1 MKKFMDEDFLLESD
15 TAKTLFHSYAK
26 EMPILDYHCHISPK
40 EIAEDR
46 RFENI
51 TQVWLGGDHYKWR
64 QMRSNGVEEKY
75 ITGDAGDRE
84 KFQKWAETLE
94 KAIGN
99 PLYHWSHL
107 ELQRYFDYHG
117 VLNSDTAEEVW
128 ELCNRKLQEEGMS
141 ARGMIKKSGVTLLCT
156 TDDPADD
163 LCYHKKIKEDASFDV
178 QVLPAWRPEAA
189 MKIAAP
195 GFADY
200 MKRLS
205 GAAGIS
211 IQSFSDLKQA
221 LLNRLAFFAE
231 MGCKASDHSLDY
243 AMYVPASEEEVENIF
258 AKALSGEK
266 VSYEEDLKYKTAIL
280 VFLAKEYKRLDW
292 AMQLHY
298 GVKRDNDKPR
308 YRALGPDT
316 GFDCIDSFTPSAQ
329 LADLLNAM
337 AENDGLPKT
346 ILYSLNPSDNA
357 AIGTVLGCFQD
368 SSCVGKIQQG
378 SAWWFNDNKQGMI
391 DQMTSLA
398 NLGLLSNFV
407 GMLTDSRSFLSYTRH
422 EYFRRILCN
431 LIGNWVEN
439 GEYPWDEKR
448 LGKMVQDIAYRNAV
462 RYFGFDL

>member
-1 MKKFMDEDFLLESD
+1 MDEDFLLESD

-163 LCYHKKIKEDASFDV
+163 LCYHKQIKEDASFDV

-211 IQSFSDLKQA
+211 IQSFSDLKLA

-243 AMYVPASEEEVENIF
+243 AMYVPASEEEVEKIF
-258 AKALSGEK
+258 AKALSGER

-316 GFDCIDSFTPSAQ
+316 GFDCIDTYTPSAQ

-378 SAWWFNDNKQGMI
+378 SAWWFNDNKQGMV